1 MKLTPNRLE
10 SFKHSFESIS
20 QLTGEEFF
28 RGLSENIGNALQADA
43 VWVTEYHKEQKSMST
58 KAFWHLGH
66 FVDNISYLIEATPCE
81 RVIKSSALVHY
92 SENIKDLFPDD
103 HKMLEKFNGESYIGA
118 PLHDAKGNII
128 GSLAF
133 LHSKPVALTDD
144 VALIVKIV
152 KPRAESELYRLRREL
167 ELKNRENQLRGLING
182 VQDLLINL
190 NEKGQIEMLNATAES
205 WLGISISPDSKKQP
219 IAPFLAEASRTK
231 LLMLTETL
239 DKYDRQDRYVWIPGE
254 LEMISVNNDRFLV
267 EGTLSHYKLD
277 DETYYTLVLRNRE
290 DRTGGQDK
298 IKQLIHQTEHLQ
310 EELEGIKYS
319 CQLTG
324 ESKCMKRLLQNVY
337 MVAHTDA
344 TVLITGETGTGKELV
359 AQHIHQTSRRKEKP
373 LVTVNCGAIP
383 ATLIESEFFGHAKG
397 AFTGAS
403 SERKGRFQLAD
414 GGTIFLDEIGELPLD
429 LQVKLLR
436 VIQEGEFEP
445 VGSSKTL
452 KVDVRII
459 AATHRNLIELCK
471 GNKFRED
478 LYYRLNVFPI
488 EVPPL
493 RERGDDVIII
503 ANKFIERF
511 SIRNKKKLAPLSE
524 AQMNLLR
531 TYSWPGN
538 IRELQNII
546 ERAAILAQAGVLEL
560 TATLSASSA
569 SKKAVMEVDDYNDDR
584 ILTKEEL
591 IEFEK
596 RNIIRALKAAN
607 WKVSGK
613 SGAAALLNMVPST
626 LSSRIG
632 ALGIKIRG

>member
-1 MKLTPNRLE
+1 MKLSSSLLE
-10 SFKHSFESIS
+10 SFKDSFESIS
-20 QLTGEEFF
+20 LLTGQEFF
-28 RGLSENIGNALQADA
+28 KELVGKIGETLHADA
-43 VWVTEYHKEQKSMST
+43 IWVTEYHKEQNSMTTKS
-58 KAFWHLGH
+58 FWHKGH
-66 FVDNISYLIEATPCE
+66 FLDNITYLIEATPCE
-81 RVIKSSALVHY
+81 RVIKSSDVVHY
-92 SENIKDLFPDD
+92 SHSIRELFPHD
-103 HKMLEKFNGESYIGA
+103 HKMLETFNAESYMGA
-118 PLHDAKGNII
+118 PLHDAKGQII
-128 GSLAF
+128 GSIAF
-133 LHSKPVALTDD
+133 LHSKPIADIESVATLLK
-144 VALIVKIV
+144 VVKS
-152 KPRAESELYRLRREL
+152 RSESELYRLRKEFEL
-167 ELKNRENQLRGLING
+167 INREHQLRGLING
-182 VQDLLINL
+182 VKDLLINL

-205 WLGISISPDSKKQP
+205 WLGVSANAQDKKRP
-219 IAPFLAEASRTK
+219 IASFLTEGSRAK

-239 DKYDRQDRYVWIPGE
+239 DKYERADRYVWIPGE
-254 LEMISVNNDRFLV
+254 LEMISTNQDIFFV
-267 EGTLSHYKLD
+267 EGTLSQYKLD

-290 DRTGGQDK
+290 DRSGTDDK
-298 IKQLIHQTEHLQ
+298 IKELIHQTEHLQ

-324 ESKCMKRLLQNVY
+324 ESKGMKRLLQNVY

-359 AQHIHQTSRRKEKP
+359 AQHIHQTSKRKDKP

-383 ATLIESEFFGHAKG
+383 ASLIESEFFGHAKG

-452 KVDVRII
+452 KVNVRII
-459 AATHRNLIELCK
+459 AATHRNLLELC
-471 GNKFRED
+471 GDNKFRED

-503 ANKFIERF
+503 ANKFIEKF
-511 SIRNKKKLAPLSE
+511 SIRNKRKLSALDE
-524 AQMNLLR
+524 VQMNLLR
-531 TYSWPGN
+531 SYSWPGN

-546 ERAAILAQAGVLEL
+546 ERAAILAVSGTLDISTTIAGVS
-560 TATLSASSA
+560 ATL
-569 SKKAVMEVDDYNDDR
+569 KKPARDINDDER

-596 RNIIRALKAAN
+596 RNILKALKATN

-613 SGAAALLNMVPST
+613 SGAAALLNMIPST

-632 ALGIKIRG
+632 ALGIKMP

>member
-1 MKLTPNRLE
+1 
-10 SFKHSFESIS
+10 
-20 QLTGEEFF
+20 
-28 RGLSENIGNALQADA
+28 
-43 VWVTEYHKEQKSMST
+43 
-58 KAFWHLGH
+58 
-66 FVDNISYLIEATPCE
+66 
-81 RVIKSSALVHY
+81 
-92 SENIKDLFPDD
+92 
-103 HKMLEKFNGESYIGA
+103 
-118 PLHDAKGNII
+118 
-128 GSLAF
+128 
-133 LHSKPVALTDD
+133 
-144 VALIVKIV
+144 
-152 KPRAESELYRLRREL
+152 
-167 ELKNRENQLRGLING
+167 
-182 VQDLLINL
+182 
-190 NEKGQIEMLNATAES
+190 
-205 WLGISISPDSKKQP
+205 
-219 IAPFLAEASRTK
+219 
-231 LLMLTETL
+231 
-239 DKYDRQDRYVWIPGE
+239 
-254 LEMISVNNDRFLV
+254 
-267 EGTLSHYKLD
+267 
-277 DETYYTLVLRNRE
+277 
-290 DRTGGQDK
+290 
-298 IKQLIHQTEHLQ
+298 
-310 EELEGIKYS
+310 
-319 CQLTG
+319 
-324 ESKCMKRLLQNVY
+324 
-337 MVAHTDA
+337 
-344 TVLITGETGTGKELV
+344 
-359 AQHIHQTSRRKEKP
+359 
-373 LVTVNCGAIP
+373 VTVNCGAIP

-569 SKKAVMEVDDYNDDR
+569 SKNAVLEVDGYNDDR

-591 IEFEK
+591 MEFEK

>member
-1 MKLTPNRLE
+1 MKLTSHRLD

-20 QLTGEEFF
+20 LLTGEEFF
-28 RGLSENIGNALQADA
+28 RELIEKIGNALQADS
-43 VWVTEYHKEQKSMST
+43 VWVTEYHKEQNSMTT
-58 KAFWHLGH
+58 KAFWHRGH

-81 RVIKSSALVHY
+81 RVIKSSGLVHY
-92 SENIKDLFPDD
+92 SENIRDLFPDD
-103 HKMLEKFNGESYIGA
+103 HKMLEKFSGESYVGA
-118 PLHDAKGNII
+118 PLHDATGDII
-128 GSLAF
+128 GSIAF
-133 LHSKPVALTDD
+133 LHSKPVPLTDD

-152 KPRAESELYRLRREL
+152 KSRAESELFRLKREL
-167 ELKNRENQLRGLING
+167 ELNNRENQLRGLING

-205 WLGISISPDSKKQP
+205 WLGISISSYQKKQP
-219 IAPFLAEASRTK
+219 IASFLAEASRTK

-239 DKYDRQDRYVWIPGE
+239 DKYDRRDRYVWIPGE
-254 LEMISVNNDRFLV
+254 LEMISANNDRFLV

-290 DRTGGQDK
+290 DRTGGEEK
-298 IKQLIHQTEHLQ
+298 IRQLIHQTEHLQ

-403 SERKGRFQLAD
+403 AERKGRFQLAD

-445 VGSSKTL
+445 VGSSKTM

-459 AATHRNLIELCK
+459 AATHRNLLELCK
-471 GNKFRED
+471 ENKFRED

-503 ANKFIERF
+503 ANKFIDRF
-511 SIRNKKKLAPLSE
+511 SIRNKKKLAPLNE

-531 TYSWPGN
+531 SYSWPGN
-538 IRELQNII
+538 IRELQNIV
-546 ERAAILAQAGVLEL
+546 ERAAILAQAGVLDL
-560 TATLSASSA
+560 TATLAGTPA
-569 SKKAVMEVDDYNDDR
+569 PKKVLRDVDDDDR

-591 IEFEK
+591 VDFEK
-596 RNIIRALKAAN
+596 RNIIKALKATN